1 MAKKHAERFVEL
13 VEEALES
20 VDEISCDRAL
30 RESVDGS
37 AILIDVREESE
48 WVRGH
53 IPGAIHIGK
62 GVIERDIEHYVDDP
76 ASRLILY
83 CGGGYRSALAA
94 ENLQRMGYT
103 DVLSM
108 AGGYRGYTEQKKE
121 GNA

>member
-1 MAKKHAERFVEL
+1 MGKKHAERFVEL

>member
-1 MAKKHAERFVEL
+1 MGKKHAERFVEL

-62 GVIERDIEHYVDDP
+62 GVIERDIEHYVDDL